1 MNAKAL
7 YKKKALR
14 DRRKLRI
21 KSKLLGDALRPR
33 VSVFRSNRYFYA
45 QAIDDVKQST
55 ITHIDGR
62 KMGFKNTQEDA
73 KKLGASLCWRIEKA
87 GIERA
92 VYDRNGYLYHGVV
105 AAFAESLR
113 ENGIA
118 LWQKGKVWKRLTEK
132 SFKKS
137 LWILAV

>member
-1 MNAKAL
+1 MKSLLEKLVKQLKNKQGEVMNAKAL

-21 KSKLLGDALRPR
+21 KSKLAGDALRPR

-73 KKLGASLCWRIEKA
+73 KKLGALFAEELKKA

-118 LWQKGKVWKRLTEK
+118 L
-132 SFKKS
+132 
-137 LWILAV
+137 

>member
-21 KSKLLGDALRPR
+21 KSKLLGDKLRPR

-45 QAIDDVKQST
+45 QAIDDIKQST
-55 ITHIDGR
+55 ITHIDSR

-73 KKLGASLCWRIEKA
+73 KKLGVLFAEELKKV

-118 LWQKGKVWKRLTEK
+118 L
-132 SFKKS
+132 
-137 LWILAV
+137 

>member
-21 KSKLLGDALRPR
+21 KSKLLGDKLRPR
-33 VSVFRSNRYFYA
+33 VSVFRSNRYFYV

-55 ITHIDGR
+55 ITYIDGR

-73 KKLGASLCWRIEKA
+73 KKLGALFAEELKKA
-87 GIERA
+87 GIERV

-118 LWQKGKVWKRLTEK
+118 L
-132 SFKKS
+132 
-137 LWILAV
+137 

>member
-14 DRRKLRI
+14 DRRKSRI
-21 KSKLLGDALRPR
+21 KSKLLGDKLRPR

-55 ITHIDGR
+55 ITYIDGR

-73 KKLGASLCWRIEKA
+73 KKLGALFAEELKKA
-87 GIERA
+87 GIERV

-118 LWQKGKVWKRLTEK
+118 L
-132 SFKKS
+132 
-137 LWILAV
+137 

>member
-21 KSKLLGDALRPR
+21 KSKLLGDKLRPR

-55 ITHIDGR
+55 ITYIDGR

-73 KKLGASLCWRIEKA
+73 KKLGALFAEELKKV

-118 LWQKGKVWKRLTEK
+118 L
-132 SFKKS
+132 
-137 LWILAV
+137 

>member
-21 KSKLLGDALRPR
+21 KGKLLGDALRPR

-55 ITHIDGR
+55 ITHIDSR
-62 KMGFKNTQEDA
+62 KMGFKNTQEDT
-73 KKLGASLCWRIEKA
+73 KKLGALFAEALKKA

-118 LWQKGKVWKRLTEK
+118 L
-132 SFKKS
+132 
-137 LWILAV
+137 

>member
-1 MNAKAL
+1 MNTKAL

-21 KSKLLGDALRPR
+21 KSKLLSDALRPR

-45 QAIDDVKQST
+45 QAIDDTKQST

-73 KKLGASLCWRIEKA
+73 KKLGALFAEELKKA

-118 LWQKGKVWKRLTEK
+118 L
-132 SFKKS
+132 
-137 LWILAV
+137 

>member
-21 KSKLLGDALRPR
+21 KSKLLGDKLRPR

-45 QAIDDVKQST
+45 QAIDDIKQNT

-62 KMGFKNTQEDA
+62 KMGFKNTQEYA
-73 KKLGASLCWRIEKA
+73 KKLGALFAEELKKA
-87 GIERA
+87 GIERV

-118 LWQKGKVWKRLTEK
+118 L
-132 SFKKS
+132 
-137 LWILAV
+137 

>member
-21 KSKLLGDALRPR
+21 KSKLLGDKLRPR

-55 ITHIDGR
+55 ITHIDSR
-62 KMGFKNTQEDA
+62 KLGFKNTQEDA
-73 KKLGASLCWRIEKA
+73 KKLGALFAEELKKA
-87 GIERA
+87 GIERV

-118 LWQKGKVWKRLTEK
+118 L
-132 SFKKS
+132 
-137 LWILAV
+137 